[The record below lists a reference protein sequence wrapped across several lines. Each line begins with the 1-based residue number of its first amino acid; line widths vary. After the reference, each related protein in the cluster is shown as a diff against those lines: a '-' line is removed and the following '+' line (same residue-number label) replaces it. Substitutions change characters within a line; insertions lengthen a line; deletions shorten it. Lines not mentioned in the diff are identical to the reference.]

1 VTWPLAPEERL
12 REEEAAE
19 RTAFFEELAL
29 FFAEVDAFAEL
40 FVEDELR
47 FFALAFAEPFA
58 PTVRFAEALFPFV
71 EPPFDALGRDPRPLA
86 DADFAAAALP
96 FELPALPF
104 FEPVARFAEL
114 DVLAVERFEAVA
126 FFNDV
131 GFFEDAD
138 FREEALLAEEGFEA
152 AFFELPDVRDAED
165 FFALEADA
173 ELRFAE
179 LFFDDEPLRATSF
192 EKRLVPPPFSFS

>member
-1 VTWPLAPEERL
+1 VTWPLAAEDRL
-12 REEEAAE
+12 REEEAVE
-19 RTAFFEELAL
+19 RTAFFEGLAL

-40 FVEDELR
+40 FVEGELR
-47 FFALAFAEPFA
+47 FFVLVFAELFA
-58 PTVRFAEALFPFV
+58 LTVRFAEALFPFV
-71 EPPFDALGRDPRPLA
+71 EPPFDALGRDGLLA
-86 DADFAAAALP
+86 GADFAAAALP

-114 DVLAVERFEAVA
+114 DALAVERFEAFA
-126 FFNDV
+126 FFDDV
-131 GFFEDAD
+131 RFFEDVD

-165 FFALEADA
+165 FFALEADP

-179 LFFDDEPLRATSF
+179 LFFDEERLRATSF